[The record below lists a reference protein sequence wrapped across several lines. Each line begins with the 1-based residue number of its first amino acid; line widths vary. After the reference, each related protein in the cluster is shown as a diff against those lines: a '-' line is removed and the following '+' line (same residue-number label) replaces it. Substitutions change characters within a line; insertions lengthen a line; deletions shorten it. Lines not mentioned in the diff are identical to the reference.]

1 YRKGMAAMELQ
12 LLEAGDNFTHVALI
26 GKLDMAGVDAIS
38 GEFQAAVAGRGNP
51 AIVDLSQ
58 VDFMASMG
66 MGMLVNA
73 ARTLKQ
79 QGRPMVLLR
88 PQPLVAGALEL
99 VKIHLVIPI
108 VDTLEEAFRICQEE
122 LPS

>member
-1 YRKGMAAMELQ
+1 MELQ
-12 LLEAGDNFTHVALI
+12 LLEAGDNFTHVALA
-26 GKLDMAGVDAIS
+26 GKLDMGGVDEIS
-38 GEFQAAVAGRGNP
+38 DEFQTVIARRGNP
-51 AIVDLSQ
+51 TIVDISQ

>member
-1 YRKGMAAMELQ
+1 MELQ
-12 LLEAGDNFTHVALI
+12 NIEAGDRITHVALV
-26 GKLDMAGVDAIS
+26 GKLDMAGVDAI
-38 GEFQAAVAGRGNP
+38 GDEFQGAVAGRGNP

-99 VKIHLVIPI
+99 VKIQLVIPI
-108 VDTLEEAFRICQEE
+108 VDTLEEAFRICQKE